1 MSNELFSAEILDS
14 DQLAWVWRAELE
26 IHKHL
31 LSVARS
37 QLQQLDRCIKGEK
50 VMDRASLTLSQL
62 LQRGLVPEDWS
73 GERQQKTIDQFLDV
87 LKTRAEFYK
96 VRTVLFRP
104 VYCNK
109 LRPHKIVPR
118 YTHLTCGQSYKN
130 FMLVNYDSRVV
141 PDWKIPQITILES

>member
-50 VMDRASLTLSQL
+50 VMEKGQQL
-62 LQRGLVPEDWS
+62 IMPKDPATSKPG
-73 GERQQKTIDQFLDV
+73 
-87 LKTRAEFYK
+87 
-96 VRTVLFRP
+96 
-104 VYCNK
+104 
-109 LRPHKIVPR
+109 IV
-118 YTHLTCGQSYKN
+118 
-130 FMLVNYDSRVV
+130 
-141 PDWKIPQITILES
+141 